1 VVSYGV
7 AKFLTAATLG
17 IVLFSHV
24 VSAETLQSVVRR
36 TLATNPDLKAL
47 SFNRQA
53 IDQELEAAKGLGLP
67 SVDVRAGAGNKS
79 SEASAVP
86 GGGARGYRERNRYDA
101 SVGVSQRLFDGF
113 ETKSQVER
121 QTQRVNSARS
131 RVADTANSIAL
142 QATQAFLEIQRTS
155 QVRAISDRN
164 IKAHEALLS
173 KVKTRAEGGR
183 GATAEIAQAQA
194 RLQAARAARIEAE
207 ARNKDAVSLFIA
219 VVGTKPPAKITPGTP
234 PVKQLPNNVDIAVA
248 QAQKGSPAIIARMF
262 DAAAATAAI
271 DVAKAEFYPK
281 ISAEFTADYAY
292 DVDRTYGRRT
302 DMTGMLVYR
311 QNLYRG
317 GIDSARVREAHA
329 RASEAQASG
338 DLMRRTVEREV
349 RLSWTAM
356 TAAKLRSEVIARQLE
371 QNRIVIAAYNEQFEL
386 GQRTLLDI
394 LDVQNEMFVNET
406 TLTTESFVN
415 QFNVYRVL
423 AAMGRLVP
431 SLGAQY
437 PDEANRVPIPSAAI
451 IP

>member
-1 VVSYGV
+1 MRRGV
-7 AKFLTAATLG
+7 AKLLTLTVIG
-17 IVLFSHV
+17 IACLSAPVH
-24 VSAETLQSVVRR
+24 AETLQSVVRR

-67 SVDVRAGAGNKS
+67 SVDVRASAGNRS

-131 RVADTANSIAL
+131 RVSDTANSIAL
-142 QATQAFLEIQRTS
+142 QTTQAFLELQRTA
-155 QVRAISDRN
+155 QVKAIAERN
-164 IKAHEALLS
+164 IKAHEAIMS
-173 KVKTRAEGGR
+173 KVRLRAEGGR
-183 GATAEIAQAQA
+183 GATAEVAQAQA
-194 RLQAARAARIEAE
+194 RFQAARAARIEAD
-207 ARNKDAVSLFIA
+207 ARHKDAVSLFIA
-219 VVGTKPPAKITPGTP
+219 VVGTKPPARLTPSAP
-234 PVKQLPNNVDIAVA
+234 PVKQLPGNVDVAVA

-262 DAAAATAAI
+262 DAAAAVAAI
-271 DVAKAEFYPK
+271 DVAKSEFYPK
-281 ISAEFTADYAY
+281 LSAEFSADYAY

-302 DMTGMLVYR
+302 DVSGMLVYR

-329 RASEAQASG
+329 RANEAHASG

-356 TAAKLRSEVIARQLE
+356 SAAKMRSEVIARQLE
-371 QNRIVIAAYNEQFEL
+371 QNRQVIAAYTEQFEL

-406 TLTTESFVN
+406 TLTTESFVG

-437 PDEANRVPIPSAAI
+437 PGDATRLPIPSAAI

>member
-1 VVSYGV
+1 MRVGV
-7 AKFLTAATLG
+7 AKLLTATVIG
-17 IVLFSHV
+17 IACLSGPA
-24 VSAETLQSVVRR
+24 SAETLQSVVRR

-47 SFNRQA
+47 SYNRQA

-67 SVDVRAGAGNKS
+67 SVDVRGSAGNKS

-86 GGGARGYRERNRYDA
+86 GGGARAYRERNRYDA

-131 RVADTANSIAL
+131 RVSDTANSIAL
-142 QATQAFLEIQRTS
+142 QATQAYLELQRTA
-155 QVRAISDRN
+155 QVKIIAERN
-164 IKAHEALLS
+164 IKAHDAILA
-173 KVKTRAEGGR
+173 KVRLRAEGGR

-194 RLQAARAARIEAE
+194 RLQAARAARIEAD
-207 ARNKDAVSLFIA
+207 ARHKDAVSLFIA
-219 VVGTKPPAKITPGTP
+219 VVGSKPPAKLTPGAAP
-234 PVKQLPNNVDIAVA
+234 IKQLPGNVDVAVA
-248 QAQKGSPAIIARMF
+248 QALKGSHAIIARMF
-262 DAAAATAAI
+262 DTAAATAAI

-281 ISAEFTADYAY
+281 ITAEFSADYAY

-302 DMTGMLVYR
+302 DVTGMLVYR

-329 RASEAQASG
+329 RANEAQASS

-356 TAAKLRSEVIARQLE
+356 SSAKLRSEVIARQLE
-371 QNRIVIAAYNEQFEL
+371 QNRVVISAYGEQFEL

-406 TLTTESFVN
+406 TLTTETFVG

-431 SLGAQY
+431 SLGVQY
-437 PDEANRVPIPSAAI
+437 PDESTRVPIPSVAI